1 VKYPGLSLAYGDWEL
16 LSLGVVTVDLPSSE
30 LIPLLRSV
38 SPVARMLRQRGLW
51 TSMGPKR

>member
-1 VKYPGLSLAYGDWEL
+1 MKYPGLSLAYGDWEL